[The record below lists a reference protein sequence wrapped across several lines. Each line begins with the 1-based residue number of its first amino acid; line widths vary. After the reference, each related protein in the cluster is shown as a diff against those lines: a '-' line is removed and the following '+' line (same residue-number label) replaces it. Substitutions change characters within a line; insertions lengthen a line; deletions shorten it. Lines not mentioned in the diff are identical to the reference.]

1 MLCRC
6 RLNSL
11 IQVFGLIALFSAA
24 GVAQEITGGRSG
36 VELPRQVDD
45 STNKGS
51 IHGRVVNPGGRA
63 VGENIKVSLVTYRG
77 VQAVTFTG
85 GRGGFCVDG
94 FEPGQFGMQGAT
106 GGTATYGV

>member
-77 VQAVTFTG
+77 VQAVTFTD
-85 GRGGFCVDG
+85 GRGGFVFTDLI
-94 FEPGQFGMQGAT
+94 PGNYEVQVETSGLE
-106 GGTATYGV
+106 Y